1 VVLCT
6 PLVPRAAAFR
16 TAERPV
22 ADPLAVARRAAECLV
37 VVPVAVVED
46 RRKAEARSTP
56 ADYLSGNPDGFPLV

>member
-1 VVLCT
+1 
-6 PLVPRAAAFR
+6 
-16 TAERPV
+16 V